1 MSVYNQLHV
10 VKWTAPFGVVFCVY
24 ATPFAIYMELRH
36 NRVSGSKFGFG
47 FCCVL
52 YITAYLYLIKRIKYF
67 CKFKYLFCNCCCVM
81 TRNTLYYNNVS
92 VCAHSCVRQHCKLI
106 WRQLKFRRDIRFS
119 GYAGIFWDLAPC
131 CMVGSD
137 RRFRDA
143 YCLHHE
149 GNVLLENHQQLVSD
163 VRWSSGLCTQKAEG
177 CVLMARYSWSVFLD
191 LFNGALSTA
200 LFTLLQLQAHSWTG
214 EPETCNT

>member
-1 MSVYNQLHV
+1 MFVLKLLLCCDSQHRVMSQ
-10 VKWTAPFGVVFCVY
+10 CVH
-24 ATPFAIYMELRH
+24 T
-36 NRVSGSKFGFG
+36 
-47 FCCVL
+47 
-52 YITAYLYLIKRIKYF
+52 
-67 CKFKYLFCNCCCVM
+67 
-81 TRNTLYYNNVS
+81 
-92 VCAHSCVRQHCKLI
+92 AHSCVRQHCKLI

-119 GYAGIFWDLAPC
+119 GIFWDLAPC
-131 CMVGSD
+131 SMVGSD

-149 GNVLLENHQQLVSD
+149 GNVLFENHQQLVSD

-200 LFTLLQLQAHSWTG
+200 LFKLLQLQAHSWTAK
-214 EPETCNT
+214 PETCNTDYFLHLTEHFAGLHLDVICGEALFCVNWRESRSFECDRLTSKTTDLD